1 MKNTFLILS
10 FTFLFFFLF
19 IPRDTFAL
27 TSRTIRP
34 DQMYSVSNVN
44 SSNTTEGIST
54 YNILND
60 TYYGHYFSIGNSYFA
75 IGWYYST
82 YNNISFMYNDV
93 YDLNFT
99 IYHNLYQLP
108 RDGSFAP
115 LRVYIS
121 DQNNHQFTCDV
132 TTGFSP
138 EYIIGSN
145 LQQTGG
151 FLSNYST
158 VSCKNVNISSAFDV
172 ILVDTF
178 NTTNGATIA
187 ISNLTATQTSNS
199 TLNNIDDSINNTN
212 DKLDDLNDNITN
224 SDTSDSQSSA
234 GSFFEDFTSDDYGL
248 SDIITMPLTFIKG
261 LSNASCYSL
270 DLPFPFVEQNV
281 QIPCMTSIYEK
292 YFGNFL
298 TLYQTI
304 TTGFIAYWVCVNIY
318 RLVKNFKN
326 PDDDKVEVMEL

>member
-1 MKNTFLILS
+1 MKKTFLILS

-19 IPRDTFAL
+19 MPKDTFAL
-27 TSRTIRP
+27 TENYTNFGLGS
-34 DQMYSVSNVN
+34 
-44 SSNTTEGIST
+44 
-54 YNILND
+54 
-60 TYYGHYFSIGNSYFA
+60 
-75 IGWYYST
+75 
-82 YNNISFMYNDV
+82 
-93 YDLNFT
+93 YDLNQEAVTISTAGTRNFNIQGGALLDSNVQSGSSHDYLYYKVAFCSSAEFYNYGPSTNTDQVYRQQTPYSCKIQNKGNGNVIFMYFRVKVPVKTYAFDAQVSFT
-99 IYHNLYQLP
+99 VNQ
-108 RDGSFAP
+108 AP
-115 LRVYIS
+115 
-121 DQNNHQFTCDV
+121 F
-132 TTGFSP
+132 
-138 EYIIGSN
+138 N
-145 LQQTGG
+145 LQ
-151 FLSNYST
+151 LMYY
-158 VSCKNVNISSAFDV
+158 
-172 ILVDTF
+172 
-178 NTTNGATIA
+178 
-187 ISNLTATQTSNS
+187 QTSNHAFDFDEVDS
-199 TLNNIDDSINNTN
+199 VNILQEIAANTAQFQTTGQGIKESVDKTN

-281 QIPCMTSIYEK
+281 QIPCMTSIYEN
-292 YFGNFL
+292 YFGSFL